1 MAKSCV
7 SRFFLREF
15 DERFLFPPD
24 GFGCIM
30 ETGRR
35 GKSSLNFYVP
45 ARNVLKEGIMLE
57 KIMNLHILLYG
68 MAGLGTVGA
77 VGMLATHLNYRR
89 RMKHTGQMT
98 NLKEKWLNLWK
109 TRDRLLNRMNRLV
122 WYPSLFC
129 TICLFAAL
137 FLTTKLEISGLPL
150 SYLYVVAFVPV
161 VLLLLRQALDFS
173 YKEELVMNSL
183 TDYVEQMRTWVE
195 EIPAPKRMEEGLQEE
210 VVEKITASICQTAAT
225 GSHFS
230 KMLTPEEEEIMREI
244 IREFM

>member
-15 DERFLFPPD
+15 DERFLFPPE

-30 ETGRR
+30 ETGCR
-35 GKSSLNFYVP
+35 GKSCLNFYSP

-122 WYPSLFC
+122 WYPSLLC
-129 TICLFAAL
+129 TVCLFSAL
-137 FLTTKLEISGLPL
+137 FLTTKLELSGLPL
-150 SYLYVVAFVPV
+150 SYLYVGAFVPV

-195 EIPAPKRMEEGLQEE
+195 EIPAPKRKEEGIQEE
-210 VVEKITASICQTAAT
+210 VVEKITASIRQTAAT